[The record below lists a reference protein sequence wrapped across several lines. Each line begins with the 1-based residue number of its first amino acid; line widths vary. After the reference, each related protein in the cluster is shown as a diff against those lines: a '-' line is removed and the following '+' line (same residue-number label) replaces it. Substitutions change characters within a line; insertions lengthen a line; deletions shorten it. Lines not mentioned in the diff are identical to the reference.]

1 MTVEFVLLLLLA
13 IVFLCFGI
21 ASMRDYRVSGQKKYL
36 KRGKIL
42 LILAALSLAPFVV
55 LIGALIWYY
64 I

>member
-21 ASMRDYRVSGQKKYL
+21 ASMRDYRVKGQKKYL
-36 KRGKIL
+36 KRGKIF
-42 LILAALSLAPFVV
+42 LILAALSFAPFVV